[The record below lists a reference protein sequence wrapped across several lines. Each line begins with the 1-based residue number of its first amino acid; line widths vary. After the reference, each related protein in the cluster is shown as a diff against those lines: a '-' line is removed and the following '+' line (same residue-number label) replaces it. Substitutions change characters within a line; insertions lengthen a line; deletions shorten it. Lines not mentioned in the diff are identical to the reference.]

1 MQLNA
6 AKRILA
12 ADQDF
17 LSLKRIFSNIFGSSF
32 KVEMNPHNPDETII
46 YWVKVPVPGV
56 SKTNIAIS
64 DDLGQIYTNIDLG
77 NYHFFANGNTVKE
90 IFNKLKQ
97 PLQKAINTT
106 ERQLN
111 QDKESGHT
119 LDKSALALNKIFK
132 QLASY

>member
-12 ADQDF
+12 SDRDF
-17 LSLKRIFSNIFGSSF
+17 LSLKKIFSNIFGSSF
-32 KVEMNPHNPDETII
+32 KAEINPHNPDETIV
-46 YWVKVPVPGV
+46 YWTKVSVPGV

-77 NYHFFANGNTVKE
+77 NYHFFASGSTIKE

-97 PLQKAINTT
+97 PLLKAIHNT
-106 ERQLN
+106 EKQLN
-111 QDKESGHT
+111 QDKESGHA